1 MARYS
6 RNPISFSI
14 TTTAPNQS
22 VEVEVSLETAAHTGS
37 YTVLGIFAFTSDGS
51 GELTDRVDSIIHS
64 ALMREASASLPG
76 ADLDPVLVP
85 ELSRL
90 YRIRHRHYNA
100 GAWTSWTTLSGT
112 LLVVLGG
119 QPMEEYAD
127 TFSSTTATQPT
138 YLHLPGSLLVPLI
151 ATGFVYVMPQASGTI
166 SWSYKHYDVFGR
178 QAANVTGTFTCA
190 RAGDVWAIPIAPPAV
205 GLSPNFTLD
214 VTCSGIT
221 RMATLVIDT
230 EGRAHPYDFA
240 YLSSRGGW
248 AFLPCTGSMARTLEV
263 SQSVAESDLGPAFQN
278 TTLEQYQPWRI
289 EGRKKHKAYTGYM
302 PRTLLEL
309 VMQDFMLS
317 PRKFLWNP
325 DLQRWVPIILESK
338 SVEYRNDFDG
348 DLPSYGFDFRLAFDN
363 NQASSI

>member
-22 VEVEVSLETAAHTGS
+22 VEVEVSLETVAHTGS
-37 YTVLGIFAFTSDGS
+37 YTVLGTFAFTSDGS
-51 GELTDRVDSIIHS
+51 AELTDRVDSIIHS

-76 ADLDPVLVP
+76 ADLDAVLVP

-100 GAWTSWTTLSGT
+100 GVWTSWTTISGT

-119 QPMEEYAD
+119 EPMEEYAD
-127 TFSSTTATQPT
+127 DFATASGTQPIF
-138 YLHLPGSLLVPLI
+138 LHVPGSLLVPRQ
-151 ATGFVYVMPQASGTI
+151 ATGFVYAMLQTTGTVNWIFRHFDLFGRPSGTV
-166 SWSYKHYDVFGR
+166 SGS
-178 QAANVTGTFTCA
+178 FTSA
-190 RAGDVWAIPIAPPAV
+190 RAGDVWAIPMSVPSEE
-205 GLSPNFTLD
+205 LSPNFTLELTCNS
-214 VTCSGIT
+214 VT
-221 RMATLVIDT
+221 RLVSLVSD
-230 EGRAHPYDFA
+230 GSVRANTYDFA

-289 EGRKKHKAYTGYM
+289 EGRKKHKAYTGFL
-302 PRTLLEL
+302 PRTLLET

-317 PRKFLWNP
+317 PRKFLWSP